1 MIIKAEIPTAQRGEF
16 SKVKLCYTPFDT
28 ELKVNLNIDFREM
41 YLFSRSK
48 EGLALDFF
56 LVASIIYGTDVLIPR
71 KTNSI
76 NGWSRELD
84 VEIPVETPALWQNIK
99 PDLEKLLNFLTGDF
113 WILDFTQR
121 ADIDLFTPQNY
132 RSISPV
138 NPTTYNKVSLFSGGL
153 DSLVGVIDQLN
164 IPNNRLVFA
173 SHYDSKANGPKS
185 DQIKVENKLHQKYS
199 SNYYMV
205 QSRVDIDSHTID
217 GVKIEHEN
225 TFRSRSLLFL
235 SIALFLSD
243 SVSESAPI
251 LIPENGT
258 IALNHPLTPSRRSS
272 CSTRTA
278 HPHFLNELNEILL
291 QLGYTHQ
298 IENKYEYMTKGE
310 MLAQCADI
318 PIMLIASKESCSC
331 AKRGTRKDIR
341 DVPSGTN
348 HCGVCM
354 PCLYR
359 RAALNHIKQD
369 NELYGTDLFNPQKR
383 SVLDIQDFKAFLDYI
398 STPLTVDEI
407 EKNLLVN
414 GSLPLSK
421 VNDYAR
427 VIENT
432 RIEIKNWI
440 RQKGNTG
447 LRNLAGV

>member
-16 SKVKLCYTPFDT
+16 SKVKLCHTPFDT

-41 YLFSRSK
+41 YLFSRQNT
-48 EGLALDFF
+48 GLALDFF
-56 LVASIIYGTDVLIPR
+56 LIASIIYGTDVLIPR

-76 NGWSRELD
+76 NGWSRELEL
-84 VEIPVETPALWQNIK
+84 EIPVEEPSLWQNIK
-99 PDLEKLLNFLTGDF
+99 TDLEKLLNFLTGDF
-113 WILDFTQR
+113 WGFTFVQR
-121 ADIDLFTPQNY
+121 TGLDLFIPKNY
-132 RSISPV
+132 RNVIPV
-138 NPTTYNKVSLFSGGL
+138 NPTSFKKVSLFSGGL

-164 IPNNRLVFA
+164 IPNNKLVFA

-185 DQIKVENKLHQKYS
+185 DQKKVERILHPKYS

-205 QSRVDIDSHTID
+205 QTRVDIDSHTID
-217 GVKIEHEN
+217 GEKIEHEN

-243 SVSESAPI
+243 SVSEDTPV

-278 HPHFLNELNEILL
+278 HPHFLTELNVLL
-291 QLGYTHQ
+291 SKLGYNHQ
-298 IENKYEYMTKGE
+298 IINEYEYMTKGE
-310 MLAQCADI
+310 MLAQCADMSV
-318 PIMLIASKESCSC
+318 MLSASKESCSC

-359 RAALNHIKQD
+359 RAALNHINQD
-369 NELYGTDLFNPQKR
+369 NELYGTDLFNPIKR
-383 SVLDIQDFKAFLDYI
+383 TVLEIQDFKAFLDYI
-398 STPLTVDEI
+398 STPLTIDEI

-421 VNDYAR
+421 LNAYAK

-432 RIEIKNWI
+432 RSEIKNWI
-440 RQKGNTG
+440 RQKGNTN